1 MINKNVDRFQYQIA
15 DTFLLRAPLLSLK
28 VLEEISSTG
37 DLDIVLRYYYDI
49 PVISESLYLASPV
62 LFNLSEQWLSHG
74 EKKIKNPAKLKHTL
88 LKYLIRMACRS
99 TPFGLF
105 AGITSGRFGDRTDI
119 RISSPGNHQLH
130 VRPDM
135 QYLCTLAAYLGS
147 DTAVRE
153 KLEYSPNTSIGEIGD
168 DFRYIEYTSDDD
180 GIRKYKLQ
188 STPAISSLKMI
199 LENASSGAGIA
210 ELTRSLVSDEINEEE
225 ARAYINTLI
234 DNQVLVSDLEPVVT
248 GNGFHEALLNRL
260 NGSSAGHRLLTHLE
274 LLWDQLQDLKIHRN
288 AHRIGVFKSVR
299 ESAAASGIPYRDEW
313 LLQAD
318 LQLDSES
325 CMLNDQIRKDLQSV
339 LPVLMKLSRPH
350 KNPLLEKFKEAFTR
364 RYDMQEVPLL
374 LALDPEAGPGYLPD
388 DQNANASPLLDGLRI
403 PETKS
408 QTADMRWHVV
418 DQILYRKLQE
428 ALLSGTDEIKIGH
441 KDLESLPD
449 SELLFPS
456 SFSALVKIPGKWK
469 RNAAND
475 IIQIESAGGSSAANL
490 AGRFCYIDEEL
501 HQTIRNIA
509 DIEKEIAG
517 DHLLAEIV
525 HLPQQ
530 RTGNVLMRPVLR
542 EYEIPFL
549 GRSSVDS
556 AYAIPASDLMIL
568 VRNNTVLLRSKRLN
582 KFIIP
587 HLSNAHNF
595 SFGALSI
602 YKFLCDLQSQN
613 IMTNAGFSWGP
624 LESET
629 LYLPRVTYNN
639 IILQPATWNLTDDI
653 LAPVHR
659 AENDDDLLFA
669 VSGIRTKYKMP
680 GKLMLTESDN
690 ELWLDME
697 NINCL
702 RLFKRETKGRKI
714 VTFHE
719 FLFDSREGIVSG
731 DNSFMANEFVFFF
744 HQKPPDKHED

>member
-1 MINKNVDRFQYQIA
+1 MDRPQYRIA

-37 DLDIVLRYYYDI
+37 DLDLVLRNYYDI

-62 LFNLSEQWLSHG
+62 LFNLSEQWLNHAD
-74 EKKIKNPAKLKHTL
+74 EKIKDPARLRHTL

-105 AGITSGRFGDRTDI
+105 AGISSGCFGDRTDI
-119 RISSPGNHQLH
+119 RISPPGKHQLH

-135 QYLCTLAAYLGS
+135 QYLCTLAAHLGS
-147 DTAVRE
+147 DADVRE
-153 KLEYSPNTSIGEIGD
+153 KLEYSPNTSLGEIGD
-168 DFRYIEYTSDDD
+168 DFRYIEYTSDED

-188 STPAISSLKMI
+188 STAGSSSLKMI
-199 LENASSGAGIA
+199 LEMASAGAGIA
-210 ELTRSLVSDEINEEE
+210 ELTRSLLSEEIDEEE
-225 ARAYINTLI
+225 ARTYIHTLI

-260 NGSSAGHRLLTHLE
+260 NGSPAGHKLLTHLK
-274 LLWDQLQDLKIHRN
+274 LLWDQLQDLKINGN
-288 AHRIGVFKSVR
+288 AHRIEVFKSIR
-299 ESAAASGIPYRDEW
+299 ESAAASGIPYKDEW

-318 LQLDSES
+318 LQLNPES
-325 CMLNDQIRKDLQSV
+325 CILKDQIRKDLQSV

-350 KNPLLEKFKEAFTR
+350 KNPFLEKFKEAFIR

-374 LALDPEAGPGYLPD
+374 LALDPEAGLAYLPD
-388 DQNANASPLLDGLRI
+388 DQHANASPLLDGLRI
-403 PETKS
+403 PGTKGH
-408 QTADMRWHVV
+408 TTDMRWHAV
-418 DQILYRKLQE
+418 DQMLYRKLQE
-428 ALLSGTDEIKIGH
+428 TLISGTDEIEIGP
-441 KDLESLPD
+441 KDIESLPD
-449 SELLFPS
+449 SELKFPA

-469 RNAAND
+469 KNTARD

-490 AGRFCYIDEEL
+490 AGRFCYIDEGL

-517 DHLLAEIV
+517 DHILAEIV

-556 AYAIPASDLMIL
+556 DFAIPVSDLMVSI
-568 VRNNTVLLRSKRLN
+568 RNNMVVLRSKRLN
-582 KFIIP
+582 KYILP

-602 YKFLCDLQSQN
+602 YTFLCDMQSQN
-613 IMTNAGFSWGP
+613 IMTNLGFSWGP

-629 LYLPRVTYNN
+629 LYLPRVSYKN
-639 IILQPATWNLTDDI
+639 IVLQSASWNLKDDI
-653 LAPVHR
+653 LAPVQR
-659 AENDDDLLFA
+659 AGNDDELLSA
-669 VSGIRTKYKMP
+669 VAGIRAKYSMP
-680 GKLMLTESDN
+680 RQLTLTESDN

-697 NINCL
+697 NISCL
-702 RLFKRETKGRKI
+702 RLLKREIKNRK
-714 VTFHE
+714 VVSFRE
-719 FLFDSREGIVSG
+719 FLFDSKEGIVSG
-731 DNSFMANEFVFFF
+731 ENGIMANEFVFFF
-744 HQKPPDKHED
+744 HQTPADKHEA

>member
-1 MINKNVDRFQYQIA
+1 MINKNTDRFQYQIA
-15 DTFLLRAPLLSLK
+15 GTFLLRAPLLSLK
-28 VLEEISSTG
+28 TLEEISSAG
-37 DLDIVLRYYYDI
+37 DLDIVLRNYYDI

-62 LFNLSEQWLSHG
+62 LFNLSEQWLSQG
-74 EKKIKNPAKLKHTL
+74 EKNIKNPAKLKNTL

-105 AGITSGRFGDRTDI
+105 AGITSGCFGNLTDI
-119 RISSPGNHQLH
+119 RISSPGKHQLH

-135 QYLCTLAAYLGS
+135 QYLCTLAAHLGS
-147 DTAVRE
+147 DAAVRK

-168 DFRYIEYTSDDD
+168 DFRYIEYTSDED

-188 STPAISSLKMI
+188 STPAISSLRMI
-199 LENASSGAGIA
+199 LENASVGAGIA
-210 ELTRSLVSDEINEEE
+210 ELTQLLVSDEIDGEE
-225 ARAYINTLI
+225 AHAYINTLI

-248 GNGFHEALLNRL
+248 GNGFHETLLNRL
-260 NGSSAGHRLLTHLE
+260 NGSSAGHRLLKHLE
-274 LLWDQLQDLKIHRN
+274 LLWDQLQDLKMIGT
-288 AHRIGVFKSVR
+288 AHRIGVFKSIR
-299 ESAAASGIPYRDEW
+299 ESAASSGISYRDEW

-318 LQLDSES
+318 LQLNSES
-325 CMLNDQIRKDLQSV
+325 CMLNDQIRNDLQSV

-350 KNPLLEKFKEAFTR
+350 KNPLLEKFKEAFSR
-364 RYDMQEVPLL
+364 RYDMQEIPLL
-374 LALDPEAGPGYLPD
+374 LALDPEAGLAYLPD
-388 DQNANASPLLDGLRI
+388 DQNANASPLLDGLII
-403 PETKS
+403 PGKKV
-408 QTADMRWHVV
+408 QTTDLRWHVV
-418 DQILYRKLQE
+418 DQMLYRKLQE
-428 ALLSGTDEIKIGH
+428 ALISGTDEIEIGYQ
-441 KDLESLPD
+441 DIERLPEAEM
-449 SELLFPS
+449 SFPA

-469 RNAAND
+469 KNEAKD

-517 DHLLAEIV
+517 DHILAEVV

-556 AYAIPASDLMIL
+556 AFAIPVSDLMVSL
-568 VRNNTVLLRSKRLN
+568 RNNTILLRSKRLN

-613 IMTNAGFSWGP
+613 IMTNVGFSWGP

-629 LYLPRVTYNN
+629 LYLPRVTYKN
-639 IILQPATWNLTDDI
+639 IVLQPATWNLTGDI
-653 LAPVHR
+653 LALVHR
-659 AENDDDLLFA
+659 AENDDDLFSA
-669 VSGIRTKYKMP
+669 VRRIRTKYRMP
-680 GKLMLTESDN
+680 GQLMLTESDN

-702 RLFKRETKGRKI
+702 HLLKRETKGRKI

-719 FLFDSREGIVSG
+719 FLFDSKKGIVSG
-731 DNSFMANEFVFFF
+731 DNSIMANEFIFFF
-744 HQKPPDKHED
+744 HQKPPAKHEN